1 MELRGYILIADI
13 TGYTSYL
20 NESELDHARETLGS
34 LLEVLLDN
42 TKPPLV
48 ISRLE
53 GDAVFSYGLED
64 GFVDPQTFLE
74 MIENTYVSFRRA
86 IELMVLNNTC
96 RCKACANVSSL
107 DLKFFVHY
115 GTFVLQSVGESQEL
129 MGSDVNLVHRLL
141 KNSVTDT
148 TGIRAYTLFT
158 EEAAES
164 LGISDL
170 TEEMASHTEDVPD
183 FGRIQVWIQDMHPTY
198 EARRHERIIR
208 FDPSEVILD
217 ESVQIA
223 LQPELVWDYLTQSE
237 FRNLSLGSDRFEI
250 DRRGKRVGEGS
261 VYQCYHGDNVIPQVV
276 LEWRPFERMLVRQP
290 SPIPGGKSQVHIDFG
305 LQPRDGGT
313 LLTCRGARPTG
324 SRWQRA
330 LVRVIHRVMRPMIK
344 RNLEKFKREIEE
356 DASSRESM
364 PGAILSQG
372 AIDAAAETGL
382 RADET

>member
-20 NESELDHARETLGS
+20 NESELDHARETLGN
-34 LLEVLLDN
+34 LLELLIDN

-53 GDAVFSYGLED
+53 GDAVFSYGLDE

-74 MIENTYVSFRRA
+74 IIENTYVSFRRA

-96 RCKACANVSSL
+96 QCNACANVSSL
-107 DLKFFVHY
+107 DLKFFVHH

-148 TGIRAYTLFT
+148 TGVRAYTLFT
-158 EEAAES
+158 EEAAEG

-170 TEEMASHTEDVPD
+170 TEEMISHLEDVPD
-183 FGRIQVWIQDMHPTY
+183 FGRIRVWIQDMHPTY
-198 EARRHERIIR
+198 EARRDEQVIR
-208 FDPSEVILD
+208 FDPSEIILD

-223 LQPELVWDYLTQSE
+223 LPPELVWDYLTQSE

-261 VYQCYHGDNVIPQVV
+261 VYQCYHGDQVIPQVV
-276 LEWRPFERMLVRQP
+276 LEWRPFERLLVRQP
-290 SPIPGGKSQVHIDFG
+290 VPIAGESQVHVDFE
-305 LQPRDGGT
+305 LQPNDGGT

-324 SRWQRA
+324 SRWQRT
-330 LVRVIHRVMRPMIK
+330 LVRVIHRVIRPMIR
-344 RNLEKFKREIEE
+344 RNLERFKEEIEA
-356 DASSRESM
+356 DASSREPM
-364 PGAILSQG
+364 PGAILSHE
-372 AIDAAAETGL
+372 AIDAAVQTELMAE
-382 RADET
+382 EI

>member
-13 TGYTSYL
+13 TGYTTYL
-20 NESELDHARETLGS
+20 NESELDHARETLGN
-34 LLEVLLDN
+34 LLELLIDN

-48 ISRLE
+48 LSRLE

-64 GFVDPQTFLE
+64 GFVDPQTFIE

-96 RCKACANVSSL
+96 RCNACANVSSL

-129 MGSDVNLVHRLL
+129 MGSDVNLAHRLL
-141 KNSVTDT
+141 KNSVTDI
-148 TGIRAYTLFT
+148 TGVRAYTLFT

-170 TEEMASHTEDVPD
+170 TEEMVSHMEDVPD
-183 FGRIQVWIQDMHPTY
+183 FGRTLVWIQDMHPTY
-198 EARRHERIIR
+198 EARRHERMIR

-237 FRNLSLGSDRFEI
+237 FRNLTLGSDRYEI

-261 VYQCYHGDNVIPQVV
+261 VYQCYHGDNVVPQVV
-276 LEWRPFERMLVRQP
+276 LEWRPFERILVRQP
-290 SPIPGGKSQVHIDFG
+290 SPILGGKSQVHVDFG
-305 LQPRDGGT
+305 LQPSDGGT

-324 SRWQRA
+324 SGWQRA
-330 LVRVIHRVMRPMIK
+330 LVRVIHRVMRPMIR

-356 DASSRESM
+356 DASRRKSM
-364 PGAILSQG
+364 PGAILSQET
-372 AIDAAAETGL
+372 IDAAAKIGL

>member
-20 NESELDHARETLGS
+20 NESELDHARETLGN
-34 LLEVLLDN
+34 LLELLLDN

-48 ISRLE
+48 ISGLE
-53 GDAVFSYGLED
+53 GDAVFSYGLES

-107 DLKFFVHY
+107 DLKFFVHH

-129 MGSDVNLVHRLL
+129 MGSDVNLAHRLL
-141 KNSVTDT
+141 KNSVTGT

-158 EEAAES
+158 EKAAES

-170 TEEMASHTEDVPD
+170 TEEMVSHMEDVPD
-183 FGRIQVWIQDMHPTY
+183 FGRIHVWIQDMHPTY

-208 FDPSEVILD
+208 FDPSEVTLD
-217 ESVQIA
+217 ESVQIS
-223 LQPELVWDYLTQSE
+223 LQPELVWDYLTHSE
-237 FRNLSLGSDRFEI
+237 FRNLTLGSDRFEI

-261 VYQCYHGDNVIPQVV
+261 VYQCYHGDNLIPQVV

-290 SPIPGGKSQVHIDFG
+290 SPIPGGEIHVEFE
-305 LQPRDGGT
+305 LQPNDGGT
-313 LLTCRGARPTG
+313 LLTCRGARSTG

-330 LVRVIHRVMRPMIK
+330 LTRVANRAMRPMIR
-344 RNLEKFKREIEE
+344 RNLEKFKQEIEKA
-356 DASSRESM
+356 ASGRDPL
-364 PGAILSQG
+364 PGAILSRES
-372 AIDAAAETGL
+372 IEAEAEVGL
-382 RADET
+382 RAGET